1 MKFIPTK
8 PKKIEALAKQKV
20 IAVDFDGVIHDFKNR
35 LEERRMGAP
44 IVNTQEALTVLKGR
58 GYEIV
63 VFTVWG
69 DEKGQK
75 TISDFMQYYNLP
87 FDRIT
92 NIKPQADFYIDDKA
106 IKFIDW
112 TSALKEVHEEN

>member
-1 MKFIPTK
+1 MGLFDEVKPTK
-8 PKKIEALAKQKV
+8 ATPPKC
-20 IAVDFDGVIHDFKNR
+20 IAVDFDGVIHDFKNPVPG
-35 LEERRMGAP
+35 RRMGPP
-44 IVNTQEALTVLKGR
+44 IFNAQDALVDLKSK

-69 DEKGQK
+69 DEKGQSV
-75 TISDFMQYYNLP
+75 IRDFMNYYNLP

-106 IKFIDW
+106 IRF
-112 TSALKEVHEEN
+112 TSWEDALRYFNG